1 MYSKGTIL
9 GCGACHKQWEMSEYG
24 ELKAVQK
31 ADDEHELTTEFSH
44 IPDWYEWE
52 REQVR
57 QEIKKMAPT
66 SLRHRQE

>member
-1 MYSKGTIL
+1 
-9 GCGACHKQWEMSEYG
+9 MSEYG

-57 QEIKKMAPT
+57 QEIKKWH
-66 SLRHRQE
+66 LLL